1 MTAAVV
7 LMCSNLPAH
16 CVAQKCWW
24 GWGEREEEGK
34 MAKKK
39 ESLELYTWA
48 GFEKA
53 RARVQGFL

>member
-1 MTAAVV
+1 
-7 LMCSNLPAH
+7 
-16 CVAQKCWW
+16 
-24 GWGEREEEGK
+24 